1 MNIIQSN
8 VGILLYNI
16 YLHCSPTVLTIIF
29 LYRYLTNY
37 PILRK
42 KSSNSIKTQYAIG
55 PTSAQTIAGPY
66 SSTYSNQKRLLL
78 FLVSKFSHI
87 IPFSHPTQNFMLKW
101 SKNDKNQGFYQWVEL
116 TRAMVNLTCLW
127 VILIN
132 YLSRIYYQT
141 SWIYQIPMVQFTS
154 TISEIH
160 LN

>member
-87 IPFSHPTQNFMLKW
+87 IPFSHPTQNFTLKW
-101 SKNDKNQGFYQWVEL
+101 SKTIRIKVFSNGLNWLKQWSIWPACELFWSTTWVEF
-116 TRAMVNLTCLW
+116 TIKRVEYTIYPWFNLPAL
-127 VILIN
+127 LAK
-132 YLSRIYYQT
+132 
-141 SWIYQIPMVQFTS
+141 FT
-154 TISEIH
+154 
-160 LN
+160 